1 MSIRIKK
8 TFTRVNCK
16 SMPGAIWLSDLQT
29 FFALH
34 SRLLGGHWFFFV
46 YLEIITVEPK
56 EISKYISCNFH
67 CFFFFE
73 IQKSYCHSFMIVFK
87 CLAYFEGKLIKQGH
101 LSKSARK
108 HFKRLRVVTIWD
120 LIMIVQRISL
130 ILGP

>member
-1 MSIRIKK
+1 MAQWSTNIFCSSFASFRRPLVFFCLIRNNYSWTKRDIQIY
-8 TFTRVNCK
+8 F
-16 SMPGAIWLSDLQT
+16 LQ
-29 FFALH
+29 FSL
-34 SRLLGGHWFFFV
+34 FFF
-46 YLEIITVEPK
+46 L
-56 EISKYISCNFH
+56 
-67 CFFFFE
+67 E

-130 ILGP
+130 ILGPWSMNNNVIIFFDSFV

>member
-1 MSIRIKK
+1 MAQWSTNI
-8 TFTRVNCK
+8 FC
-16 SMPGAIWLSDLQT
+16 SS
-29 FFALH
+29 FASFRRPLV
-34 SRLLGGHWFFFV
+34 FFFV

-130 ILGP
+130 ILGPWSMNNNVIIFLIHLYKATS